1 MPLDCLQTGRNLG
14 NLGFDES
21 LWETAIFGYEKAI
34 EAVEQSRESV
44 TSPSRKRQLIE
55 ENLNIYEKMMQSCI
69 NHQQYNKAVQT
80 V

>member
-69 NHQQYNKAVQT
+69 NHQQ
-80 V
+80 